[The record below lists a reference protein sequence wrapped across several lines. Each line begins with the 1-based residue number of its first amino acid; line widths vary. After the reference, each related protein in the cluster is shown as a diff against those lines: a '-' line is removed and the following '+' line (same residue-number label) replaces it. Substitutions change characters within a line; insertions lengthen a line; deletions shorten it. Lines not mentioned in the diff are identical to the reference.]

1 MSTAIQHIDL
11 DGADVSLKGEMVSLT
26 GLWKAAG
33 SDPSK
38 KPAKW
43 RELPS
48 TQEFAAHVAD
58 VIIRKS
64 DIELFAV
71 TRGGK
76 APGTWAHWQ
85 IAMSYARYL
94 DPAFA
99 ARCNEIV
106 RERMEEKAVVPA
118 GISSEI
124 LEMIRRTDG
133 IARQLSGKFK
143 RMEAK
148 LDSALR
154 NTANENGPAEV
165 AASPSHGSNS
175 PR

>member
-1 MSTAIQHIDL
+1 MSTAIQHIEL
-11 DGADVSLKGEMVSLT
+11 DGSDVSLKGEMVSLT

-43 RELPS
+43 RLLPS
-48 TQEFAAHVAD
+48 TIEFAAHVAD
-58 VIIRKS
+58 LIIRKS

-106 RERMEEKAVVPA
+106 MAHMEQRAVAPA
-118 GISSEI
+118 AMGMSDEAMA
-124 LEMIRRTDG
+124 LLRRTDG
-133 IARQLSGKFK
+133 ICRQLSGRLK
-143 RMEAK
+143 RMEGLLQGGGVSQPAR
-148 LDSALR
+148 LVIAID
-154 NTANENGPAEV
+154 NTANTG
-165 AASPSHGSNS
+165 GK
-175 PR
+175 R